1 MHYVILFNSVHFVMK
16 AEKAIK
22 EKGIGVQLIPV
33 PRQFSSDCGMAIK
46 IKEENIESV
55 KQLLEKGSYKVEGI
69 HKISE

>member
-1 MHYVILFNSVHFVMK
+1 MK

-22 EKGIGVQLIPV
+22 EKNISVQLIPV

-46 IKEENIESV
+46 IKEENIDIV
-55 KQLLEKGSYKVEGI
+55 RQLLEKGKYKVEGI

>member
-1 MHYVILFNSVHFVMK
+1 MK

-46 IKEENIESV
+46 IKEESIEIV
-55 KQLLEKGSYKVEGI
+55 KQLIEKGNYKVEGI